1 MKVLRVS
8 FVEWNAAP
16 WRDELA
22 AAVEDYL
29 RRSREEMSVQEEWLL
44 LNKAMLGQQD
54 LLFLVGVGGDDDDHF
69 LGFCLCRALPGTQ
82 PTGNVCQIW
91 QVYSVPGRMKL
102 PDLFKEAWGTIR
114 SWAHS
119 FDAVRFNFWTR
130 RMGKGYKK
138 MLREIG
144 FEPYAL
150 MYQKIDEKDIMEL
163 LADMARKGNQP

>member
-8 FVEWNAAP
+8 FLEWNSAT

-22 AAVEDYL
+22 DAVDDYL
-29 RRSREEMSVQEEWLL
+29 LRSREEMSVQEEWLL

-54 LLFLVGVGGDDDDHF
+54 LLFLVGLDDQDHL
-69 LGFCLCRALPGTQ
+69 LGFCLCRALPGTER
-82 PTGNVCQIW
+82 TGNVCQIW
-91 QVYSVPGRMKL
+91 QVYSVPGREKL
-102 PDLFKEAWGTIR
+102 ADLFKAAWSIIR

-150 MYQKIDEKDIMEL
+150 MYQKVDEKEPLEL